1 MLVDAGDPLASMV
14 GMWLPLPLPLPMF
27 AEDNET
33 EDDAIVL
40 VDATR
45 EETTVERR
53 RSLRAADVDAATTD
67 DEFIA

>member
-1 MLVDAGDPLASMV
+1 
-14 GMWLPLPLPLPMF
+14 MF

-53 RSLRAADVDAATTD
+53 RSLRAADVDAETTD